1 MYQSVKRFK
10 TFVIGRT
17 KLSRQPIKAFEF
29 IASKA
34 LLSKEAITLVIN
46 YYFFVI

>member
-10 TFVIGRT
+10 TVVIGRSN
-17 KLSRQPIKAFEF
+17 LSRPPIKAFEF
-29 IASKA
+29 IDSKA
-34 LLSKEAITLVIN
+34 LLLKEAITLVNN